1 MEICGTSLLEGLG
14 QRLLIVSF
22 CWQCPL
28 ITYLVS
34 NKDAKNEIEN
44 LKQEKSQ
51 IQEELSSL
59 KISKGDEIQALK
71 DTIAATNDKLERA
84 EHEKKTLKEINLSL
98 LKGF

>member
-14 QRLLIVSF
+14 QHLLMVSF

-34 NKDAKNEIEN
+34 NEVAKNEIEN
-44 LKQEKSQ
+44 LKLEKSQ

-59 KISKGDEIQALK
+59 KMSKADEIQALK

>member
-1 MEICGTSLLEGLG
+1 MVRFYC
-14 QRLLIVSF
+14 
-22 CWQCPL
+22 QCPL

-34 NKDAKNEIEN
+34 FKDAKNDIEN
-44 LKQEKSQ
+44 LKLEKSQ

-59 KISKGDEIQALK
+59 KISKADEIQALK
-71 DTIAATNDKLERA
+71 DTIATTNDKLERA

>member
-1 MEICGTSLLEGLG
+1 MV
-14 QRLLIVSF
+14 RF
-22 CWQCPL
+22 CCQSPL

-44 LKQEKSQ
+44 LKLEKSQ
-51 IQEELSSL
+51 IQEELSSF
-59 KISKGDEIQALK
+59 KMSKADEIQALK

-84 EHEKKTLKEINLSL
+84 EHEKKTLKEINFSL

>member
-1 MEICGTSLLEGLG
+1 MV
-14 QRLLIVSF
+14 RFF
-22 CWQCPL
+22 CQCPL

-34 NKDAKNEIEN
+34 NEDAKNEIEN
-44 LKQEKSQ
+44 LKLEKSQ

-59 KISKGDEIQALK
+59 KTKEADEIQALK

-98 LKGF
+98 LTGF

>member
-1 MEICGTSLLEGLG
+1 MSVCTSLLG
-14 QRLLIVSF
+14 QDIIMVRFF
-22 CWQCPL
+22 CQYPL
-28 ITYLVS
+28 IICHVS
-34 NKDAKNEIEN
+34 NEEAKHEIEN
-44 LKQEKSQ
+44 LKQEKNK

-59 KISKGDEIQALK
+59 KMSKADEIQALK

>member
-1 MEICGTSLLEGLG
+1 MGYKFVRTRPCNGKF
-14 QRLLIVSF
+14 F
-22 CWQCPL
+22 CQYPL
-28 ITYLVS
+28 IIYLVS
-34 NKDAKNEIEN
+34 NEEAKHEIEN
-44 LKQEKSQ
+44 LKQEKNK

-59 KISKGDEIQALK
+59 KMSKADEIQALK

>member
-1 MEICGTSLLEGLG
+1 MVICGISLLEGLG
-14 QRLLIVSF
+14 QHLPTASF

-28 ITYLVS
+28 ITYLVT
-34 NKDAKNEIEN
+34 NEDAKNEIEN
-44 LKQEKSQ
+44 LKLEKSQ

-59 KISKGDEIQALK
+59 KMSKADEIQALK